1 MRSLWRE
8 DADGVGQPG
17 SSAPRA
23 AELTLS
29 FGALFPPC
37 TSSLLGLRGLV
48 PRAEELPAAIALPPV
63 TGGRATA
70 PLFVPSRPLCR
81 ESRLDSLCIQGAL
94 IVAGLALLLPSPG
107 GLPLCFQQSS
117 GEN

>member
-29 FGALFPPC
+29 FGALFPPVH
-37 TSSLLGLRGLV
+37 LI
-48 PRAEELPAAIALPPV
+48 PA
-63 TGGRATA
+63 
-70 PLFVPSRPLCR
+70 
-81 ESRLDSLCIQGAL
+81 GA
-94 IVAGLALLLPSPG
+94 AWPG
-107 GLPLCFQQSS
+107 AKG
-117 GEN
+117 